1 MALVFVK
8 LDNLVLSTEFE
19 LTLEMSAK
27 ELFTVAILHWLHYQL
42 SW

>member
-19 LTLEMSAK
+19 LTLETSERDKLAS
-27 ELFTVAILHWLHYQL
+27 LA
-42 SW
+42 